1 METKTTQKD
10 KETTKKTQ
18 TKIENPMRKIKIE
31 KITLNVGVGKNT
43 NLLEKSIK
51 LFKELTGKKPIKTI
65 TQKRIPTWSLR
76 PGLPIGCKL
85 TLRNQTQIKDL
96 LTRFLQA
103 NDNILEEKNFDENG
117 NISFGIHEYINIP
130 EVKYNPDIG
139 IIGFEISITLEKP
152 GFRIKRRRNQ
162 KKKIHKNHAI
172 TKSESIEFMKKEFNI
187 NIGEKE

>member
-1 METKTTQKD
+1 MESKKANPE
-10 KETTKKTQ
+10 KEKNQ
-18 TKIENPMRKIKIE
+18 NPMRKIKIE

-51 LFKELTGKKPIKTI
+51 LFEELTGKTPIKTI
-65 TQKRIPTWSLR
+65 TQKRIPAWSLR

-85 TLRNQTQIKDL
+85 TLRNQAQIKDL

-103 NDNILEEKNFDENG
+103 NDNILNERNFDEHG

-139 IIGFEISITLEKP
+139 IIGFEVNITLERA

-162 KKKIHKNHAI
+162 KKKIHKKHAI
-172 TKSESIEFMKKEFNI
+172 NKSESIEFMKKEFNI
-187 NIGEKE
+187 TMGEKE